1 MTWIDAFPE
10 LKHLPADIQ
19 ETLLQSGRVLSL
31 PAGTV
36 LFGPGQAPTA
46 YLLVLGGSVRVQQ
59 VADNGREIVLYRV
72 APGESCAVT
81 TSCLIGQDDYQAE
94 ALTESPVEA
103 VAIPRPAFDSL
114 IARSPEFRRFVFSA
128 LSARLTNLFKLIEDV
143 AFSRIDIRLAHKLL
157 ELAGPDGH
165 VAMTHQQLA
174 SELGTAREVISRQL
188 HEFQRRGWLT
198 TARGG
203 LTIAASNDLQNL
215 ATLR

>member
-1 MTWIDAFPE
+1 MSWIDAFAD
-10 LKHLPADIQ
+10 LKRLPADIQ
-19 ETLLQSGRVLSL
+19 DTLTQSGRVLAL

-46 YLLVLGGSVRVQQ
+46 YLLVLTGSVRVQQ

-94 ALTESPVEA
+94 AVTETPVDA

-114 IARSPEFRRFVFSA
+114 IARSPEFRRFVFTA
-128 LSARLTNLFKLIEDV
+128 LSMRLTNLFKLIEDV
-143 AFSRIDIRLAHKLL
+143 AFSRIDIRLAQKLL
-157 ELAGPDGH
+157 ELAGPGGR
-165 VAMTHQQLA
+165 VSMTHQQLA

-198 TARGG
+198 TARGE
-203 LTIAASNDLQNL
+203 LTITGAENLQSL